1 MSDENPE
8 APARIRPGHIQN
20 RTLNIAAGSKKGWRN
35 DGEHPLTLAW
45 SKGQLIRGIIRD
57 EQGREKYCAAERYSA
72 GDEFRRLW
80 EACMATGRDSTDLN
94 RITGGRGD
102 PITMTQ
108 AQAISD
114 LARVHK
120 ALGSTDRQIVQLVC
134 GEGHWPS
141 EAVRKACGPSY
152 EDATIPRLNE
162 ALDHLIEAFAS
173 LKRNRP

>member
-1 MSDENPE
+1 MSENNSE
-8 APARIRPGHIQN
+8 APARIRPGHTQSRILEV
-20 RTLNIAAGSKKGWRN
+20 TAGAKKGWRN
-35 DGEHPLTLAW
+35 DNEHPLTLAW

-57 EQGREKYCAAERYSA
+57 EHGREKYCAGERYAA

-108 AQAISD
+108 AQAIAD
-114 LARVHK
+114 LGRIHA
-120 ALGSTDRQIVQLVC
+120 ALSSTDRQIVQFVC
-134 GEGHWPS
+134 GEGYWPS
-141 EAVRKACGPSY
+141 EAIRKVCGPSY

-162 ALDHLIEAFAS
+162 ALDHLIEAFA
-173 LKRNRP
+173 KVKKVRP